1 MEKTDVKEKNDD
13 KPEFLQVHAKLRAK
27 MGKTD

>member
-1 MEKTDVKEKNDD
+1 MKKSMDEDLN

-27 MGKTD
+27 MESKS